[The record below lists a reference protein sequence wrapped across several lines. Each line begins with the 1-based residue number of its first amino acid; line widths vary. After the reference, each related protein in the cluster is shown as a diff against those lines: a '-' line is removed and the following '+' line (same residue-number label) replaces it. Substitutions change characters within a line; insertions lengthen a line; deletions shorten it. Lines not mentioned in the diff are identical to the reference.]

1 MLKDCVLWCMRM
13 HYINVVFEAADWRN
27 LEEDE
32 WRTCCTG
39 IQIRANRCAER
50 VNAVAYCLLRSC
62 PGLNVFFWRK
72 EGLPRG
78 LGRILALEGGLPELV
93 VPGQFCRQQGYSEV
107 ELSWFC
113 SGFLDYPLNDPAE
126 TVNEI
131 GSSVKRVMG
140 GTSGIIYSILC
151 KAAFAEL
158 KAKRQTRSCTVH
170 WVAAREAGIAAVS
183 KYGGASAGY
192 RTLLDALI
200 LAASTLKE
208 RLNGGDNSIEAFIAF
223 ADAAVA
229 GAEST
234 KYMQAQAGRST
245 YIPADILASVPDPG
259 AMAATAWYRA
269 TILAI
274 VEKDPRGGSEPNL
287 TSLSLR
293 RQVSLLS
300 RCPRKLPSLLASAM
314 GASLPPK
321 EANLFKLIVRG
332 VIWASCP
339 PASASAS
346 ADEGS
351 APVQLPHQLLAQL
364 GLFRQKDLDYGSHRQ
379 TLVLSCVDGCLC

>member
-1 MLKDCVLWCMRM
+1 MATKSVAISRRRRPTGCRLLEIATGLVASPVDGDQLVAISRRRRPTGCRLLEMATDLVASPGDGNQLVAVSSGDGDQIGCRLQWRWRPNRSPSPGDGDRN
-13 HYINVVFEAADWRN
+13 HGRRRQPAPSGRTRPAPATSPAPVFYFVAGALFNLLSQTLSRPQQLTPHGHIIESAIEAAASAVVN
-27 LEEDE
+27 LRDYLNELDSKVGDGDCGSNMYRGAMAILEDMKK
-32 WRTCCTG
+32 
-39 IQIRANRCAER
+39 
-50 VNAVAYCLLRSC
+50 Y
-62 PGLNVFFWRK
+62 
-72 EGLPRG
+72 
-78 LGRILALEGGLPELV
+78 
-93 VPGQFCRQQGYSEV
+93 
-107 ELSWFC
+107 
-113 SGFLDYPLNDPAE
+113 YPLNDPAE

-170 WVAAREAGIAAVS
+170 WFAAREAGIAAVS

-234 KYMQAQAGRST
+234 KDMQAQAGRST

-274 VEKDPRGGSEPNL
+274 VEK
-287 TSLSLR
+287 
-293 RQVSLLS
+293 V
-300 RCPRKLPSLLASAM
+300 
-314 GASLPPK
+314 
-321 EANLFKLIVRG
+321 
-332 VIWASCP
+332 
-339 PASASAS
+339 
-346 ADEGS
+346 
-351 APVQLPHQLLAQL
+351 
-364 GLFRQKDLDYGSHRQ
+364 
-379 TLVLSCVDGCLC
+379 